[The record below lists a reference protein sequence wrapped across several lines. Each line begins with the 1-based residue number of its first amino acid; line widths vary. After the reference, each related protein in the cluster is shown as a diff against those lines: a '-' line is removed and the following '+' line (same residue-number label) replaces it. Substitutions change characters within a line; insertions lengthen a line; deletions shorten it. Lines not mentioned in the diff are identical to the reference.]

1 MAEKRRGSQRIPTPV
16 ESIKEEEASG
26 NGSVSEKKKSKKKR
40 KTKLEDTEEEDKDA
54 RVGFYLDDESE
65 KVEKKRKKRNASDE
79 EGTLDTSNGDEECVK
94 KLKKSKKKKKERK
107 APEDEPSSE
116 EMAETVDSACVKES
130 DKTQEKY
137 TEEEQQTEAEGND
150 CLTAKLSKK
159 RKSESCE
166 DVPKKKKKKSK
177 KGESSVEM
185 TTDGRA
191 RRVVF
196 DSEGNLERVE
206 NTQETVVNIT
216 KESYMKTFMPNYT
229 EKIKTGGSE
238 KQPSIKKAKTKRL
251 QDKSKR
257 VSKVKTK
264 QKSDERSWNKPKHES
279 NKESVLKTYSMRR
292 PVAQKFSNVKMEQ
305 KSEESSWNKPKQYTS
320 QQKFV
325 QKSYP
330 VRRPV
335 AHRLCKENSVVQQA
349 RDTRVM
355 HPQRPSVQTRS
366 NWQESRGAI
375 SNDRWAPPMPVKRL
389 TTYEERMERKKKLEE
404 DIITKLPSIVDL
416 FKSKGASMHAISGVY
431 VKPVEKEIMKEVPAK
446 KGKQEKAKKKPAGK
460 SAKQQDSSKQ
470 SKKTVKKKT
479 PKKKSNKP
487 KALTEADKLRIEQIS
502 KTKGKT
508 LTRHQLKKSL
518 WYSKQ
523 KFKK

>member
-1 MAEKRRGSQRIPTPV
+1 MAEKRRGSQPIQTPV
-16 ESIKEEEASG
+16 ESIKEEEASE
-26 NGSVSEKKKSKKKR
+26 NGSASEKKKKKR
-40 KTKLEDTEEEDKDA
+40 KNKLEDTKDEDKDA

-65 KVEKKRKKRNASDE
+65 KTVKKRKKRNASDVE
-79 EGTLDTSNGDEECVK
+79 ETADSSVVDKECVK
-94 KLKKSKKKKKERK
+94 KSKKSKKKKKERK
-107 APEDEPSSE
+107 ATEDEPCSE
-116 EMAETVDSACVKES
+116 EMAETVDSPCVKES

-137 TEEEQQTEAEGND
+137 TEGEQQTEADGND
-150 CLTAKLSKK
+150 CLTGKLSKK

-166 DVPKKKKKKSK
+166 DMPKKKKKKSK
-177 KGESSVEM
+177 KGESSVEV

-191 RRVVF
+191 KRVVF

-206 NTQETVVNIT
+206 NTQETLVNIT

-238 KQPSIKKAKTKRL
+238 KQPPIKKAKTKKL
-251 QDKSKR
+251 KDKSVR

-264 QKSDERSWNKPKHES
+264 QKS
-279 NKESVLKTYSMRR
+279 
-292 PVAQKFSNVKMEQ
+292 
-305 KSEESSWNKPKQYTS
+305 EESFWSKPKQYAS
-320 QQKFV
+320 QQKLV
-325 QKSYP
+325 QQTYP
-330 VRRPV
+330 ERRPV
-335 AHRLCKENSVVQQA
+335 AHRLCKENSVVQRA
-349 RDTRVM
+349 RDTRVLR
-355 HPQRPSVQTRS
+355 PQRPSVQTRS
-366 NWQESRGAI
+366 NWQGSREAL
-375 SNDRWAPPMPVKRL
+375 SNDRRAPPMPVKRA

-431 VKPVEKEIMKEVPAK
+431 VKPVEKEITKKEPAK
-446 KGKQEKAKKKPAGK
+446 KGQRKIVKKKPAGK
-460 SAKQQDSSKQ
+460 PAKQHDSSKK
-470 SKKTVKKKT
+470 SKKTVKRKT
-479 PKKKSNKP
+479 HKKKSSKP

>member
-1 MAEKRRGSQRIPTPV
+1 MAEKQRGSQCIPTSV
-16 ESIKEEEASG
+16 ESVKEEEASE
-26 NGSVSEKKKSKKKR
+26 NGSASEKKKNKKKR
-40 KTKLEDTEEEDKDA
+40 KNKLEDTEHEDKDA
-54 RVGFYLDDESE
+54 RVGFYLDDDSE
-65 KVEKKRKKRNASDE
+65 KAEKKRKKRNASDE
-79 EGTLDTSNGDEECVK
+79 EETLDTSVGDEECVK
-94 KLKKSKKKKKERK
+94 KSKKSKKKKKERK
-107 APEDEPSSE
+107 ATEDEPSSE

-130 DKTQEKY
+130 DKTPEKY
-137 TEEEQQTEAEGND
+137 SSEEQQTEAEGND

-238 KQPSIKKAKTKRL
+238 KQPSVKKAKTKRL

-257 VSKVKTK
+257 GSKVKT
-264 QKSDERSWNKPKHES
+264 
-279 NKESVLKTYSMRR
+279 
-292 PVAQKFSNVKMEQ
+292 EQ
-305 KSEESSWNKPKQYTS
+305 KSEESSWNKPKHAS
-320 QQKFV
+320 QQKIV
-325 QKSYP
+325 QQSYP
-330 VRRPV
+330 VRRPI
-335 AHRLCKENSVVQQA
+335 AHRLCKENSVVQRD
-349 RDTRVM
+349 RDTRVV
-355 HPQRPSVQTRS
+355 HPQRPSVRTRS

-375 SNDRWAPPMPVKRL
+375 SKDRRAPPMPVKRA

-431 VKPVEKEIMKEVPAK
+431 VKPVEKEITREKPAKTGKQEKTKKKPAK
-446 KGKQEKAKKKPAGK
+446 KGQQNVAKKTPAVN

-470 SKKTVKKKT
+470 SKKSVKKRT
-479 PKKKSNKP
+479 PKNKSNKP

-502 KTKGKT
+502 KTKGKS